1 MLRDVNISTNLIKG
15 IDSKLDQ
22 LYRNVHGIDYHL
34 FCKKYSEI
42 GITTKIDTTYKWFEI
57 KAPIESRNTYT
68 LRVRIYGGNDHP
80 NMQDIKFI
88 IPWKFLEPYSIG
100 TISLI
105 ENIVPQNTEWPM
117 LISDIALLYYKGS
130 NIIPPDPEYPEE
142 VVKLRFFIKLRL
154 ASNYVYNDGVL
165 YDYYT
170 PNIGLLV
177 DNNTYIPINNMVL
190 IGDTL
195 DGIDPGIQLTS
206 IKLERNTSS
215 AIDVNNKFRYLVEPR
230 ENINGMQV
238 AYDKNLLKD
247 YSLVIFLVGDNTD
260 SMTALTIIP
269 THMFNSKLNAFDYY
283 MDNDQTGIEYMT
295 DTHISFYHNVTASD
309 GCPYLALMLYR

>member
-1 MLRDVNISTNLIKG
+1 MLRDVNISTNIIKG
-15 IDSKLDQ
+15 IDSKLDR
-22 LYRNVHGIDYHL
+22 LYRNVHGINYHL
-34 FCKKYSEI
+34 FSKKYSEF
-42 GITTKIDTTYKWFEI
+42 GITTKFDAAYKWFEI
-57 KAPIESRNTYT
+57 KAPISPRDTYT
-68 LRVRIYGGNDHP
+68 LRARIYGGNTHP
-80 NMQDIKFI
+80 NMQDVKFI

-100 TISLI
+100 TMSLI

-117 LISDIALLYYKGS
+117 LISDIALLYYKKP
-130 NIIPPDPEYPEE
+130 NIVPDIDQQPED
-142 VVKLRFFIKLRL
+142 VVELRFFIKLRL
-154 ASNYVYNDGVL
+154 ASNYVYDGNV

-170 PNIGLLV
+170 PNIGLLA
-177 DNNTYIPINNMVL
+177 DNNTYIPINDMVL

-247 YSLVIFLVGDNTD
+247 YSLVIFLVGGNTD

-269 THMFNSKLNAFDYY
+269 THMFNSKMNEFDYF
-283 MDNDQTGIEYMT
+283 MDNDQTGIEYIT
-295 DTHISFYHNVTASD
+295 DTHISFYHGVTASD